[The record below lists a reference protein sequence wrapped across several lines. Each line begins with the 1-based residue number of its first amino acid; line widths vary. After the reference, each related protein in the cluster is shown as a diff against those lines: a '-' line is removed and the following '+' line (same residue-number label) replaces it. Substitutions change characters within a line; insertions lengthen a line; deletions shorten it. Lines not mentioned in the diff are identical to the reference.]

1 MWVWVWVCGARG
13 RGILTRGLLV
23 FTARLQDNKTGD
35 DAGKEE
41 SQKEE
46 QDVGEEDEHE
56 EERGSEQAEEEE
68 GEGEEEEE
76 EEEEDEIFISG
87 ELVGAGQPVEEG
99 GEEGDM
105 AKGAGV
111 REAQGGTAFKRP
123 KTGDDVHEA
132 HGGTR
137 GSGQQGDAGARGALA
152 PLPLPS
158 AHTSRLTLL
167 PLTLPSSLKS
177 PHEASTDTVAGA
189 SSGGCSG
196 SSSKRRDSSS
206 AHEDTAAKDARG
218 SAACRAG
225 MPPQVTPATSKK
237 RPAMAMNALPSQV
250 SCSAVVSCRV
260 KLPRRI
266 MRVTCVCHTG
276 YPCPNAVRVCARAS
290 QACRPGALMYT
301 HARVYAHMRTRTFVD
316 RHGCMHAS
324 THT

>member
-1 MWVWVWVCGARG
+1 MCGARG
-13 RGILTRGLLV
+13 RGTLTRGLLV
-23 FTARLQDNKTGD
+23 FTARLQGNKTGD

-56 EERGSEQAEEEE
+56 EERGSEQAEEED
-68 GEGEEEEE
+68 EEEEG
-76 EEEEDEIFISG
+76 EDEIFISG
-87 ELVGAGQPVEEG
+87 EQASAGQPVEEG
-99 GEEGDM
+99 GEEGET

-123 KTGDDVHEA
+123 KTCDDVHEA

-137 GSGQQGDAGARGALA
+137 GSGQQGALA

-158 AHTSRLTLL
+158 AHTSCLPLL
-167 PLTLPSSLKS
+167 PLPLPSSHKS
-177 PHEASTDTVAGA
+177 AREASTDTVAGA
-189 SSGGCSG
+189 SSSASSG

-260 KLPRRI
+260 KLPVRI

-276 YPCPNAVRVCARAS
+276 CPCRNAVRVCARAS

-301 HARVYAHMRTRTFVD
+301 HTRVYAHMRTHMFID